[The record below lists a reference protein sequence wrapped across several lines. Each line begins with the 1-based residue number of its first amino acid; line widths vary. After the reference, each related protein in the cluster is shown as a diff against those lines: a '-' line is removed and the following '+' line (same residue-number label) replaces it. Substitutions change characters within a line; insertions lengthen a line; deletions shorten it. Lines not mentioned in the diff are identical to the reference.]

1 MLGTQSLREV
11 VVGEGSVL
19 RIAESPPQ
27 LRDFGSG
34 TLDDLDQV
42 AGLRVVHFRHFVHF
56 AMISL
61 IHGAHLALAY
71 GVVLPQSLVQLMIA
85 CRVVRRQNILH
96 FAIPRRVL
104 RLQCLA
110 QLAA

>member
-1 MLGTQSLREV
+1 M

-34 TLDDLDQV
+34 TLDDSDQV
-42 AGLRVVHFRHFVHF
+42 EGLRVVRFRHFVHF

-71 GVVLPQSLVQLMIA
+71 GIVLPQSLVQLTIA
-85 CRVVRRQNILH
+85 ILQ
-96 FAIPRRVL
+96 FAIPCGVL

-110 QLAA
+110 ELAA